1 VEVQPVKIA
10 GREIGAGQPCF
21 IVAEIS
27 GNHNGSFQRAI
38 ALIQAAS
45 QAGAGAVKF
54 QAFTM
59 EEILALRGT
68 GPAPPPWEAVTLPE
82 LYAKVITPAA
92 WFPALFAEAIHR
104 GLIPFS
110 SVFGTDSLAMLEQ
123 LHCPA
128 YKIAKAD
135 RGQLNLLRAVQA
147 TGKPVLVSGRDIYC
161 PGGYPCTPEELHLA
175 KLSFSWLNLHT
186 RVSGVAWLGLSCHCP
201 DPLVGPLAVAYG
213 AHYLEAHLTLDD
225 GPATMDDCVNFTASA
240 FAELVRLTRKAE
252 VMR

>member
-1 VEVQPVKIA
+1 MEVQPVNIA
-10 GREIGAGQPCF
+10 GQEIGAGQPCF

-27 GNHNGSFQRAI
+27 GNHNGDFQRAVH
-38 ALIQAAS
+38 LIHAAS
-45 QAGAGAVKF
+45 RAGASAVKF

-68 GPAPPPWEAVTLPE
+68 GRAPAPWDTLTLPQ
-82 LYAKVITPAA
+82 LYAKVITPAS

-104 GLIPFS
+104 GLIPFA
-110 SVFGTDSLAMLEQ
+110 SVFGTDSLAMLER

-128 YKIAKAD
+128 YKIAKPD
-135 RGQLNLLRAVQA
+135 RDQLDLLRAVHA

-161 PGGYPCTPEELHLA
+161 PGGYPCKPEELRLA
-175 KLSFSWLNLHT
+175 KLGRSWL
-186 RVSGVAWLGLSCHCP
+186 GFSCHCP

-213 AHYLEAHLTLDD
+213 AHYLEMHLTLDD
-225 GPATMDDCVNFTASA
+225 GIPTMDDCVNFTASR
-240 FAELVRLTRKAE
+240 FAELVRLTRRAE